1 MNAFAILALQAA
13 LATLAPASNDTA
25 TNAPAAPLVE
35 AAAPAASFDWQA
47 PLGDLHKQADSTLGR
62 YCYYDYVWY
71 CDGWGNCRYAYR
83 WICI

>member
-1 MNAFAILALQAA
+1 MNVFATLALQAA
-13 LATLAPASNDTA
+13 LATLAPASND
-25 TNAPAAPLVE
+25 
-35 AAAPAASFDWQA
+35 AAASAPETLTSQASFDWQA
-47 PLGDLHKQADSTLGR
+47 PLADLHKDADSTLGR